1 MIASFVVIAFMA
13 DLGPWIHGISSY
25 QSVCAGT
32 CQDDPLQGAWFLGLT
47 PYSILHLQDPFLTH
61 VINYPSGVN
70 MMNNTFVPLLG
81 LLASPVTIIWGS
93 VASFNVLVVLAFASS
108 ATAAL
113 FAFRRWTSWAPAAYV
128 GALLYGFSPY
138 MVAQGVSKL
147 QLLVVP
153 FPPLVLILL
162 DEILVRQRL
171 RARWIG
177 AVLGLVVAAQVYLST
192 EVLGMTFVETV
203 IGIAL
208 LLVFRWR
215 EVSSRVR
222 YAVKA
227 LTGAVVTGLVLAA
240 YPLWVFLWGPEHLNG
255 PPHDM
260 AALSNFQS
268 DLVSVFLPS
277 FMQRIN
283 PSGIQSISNALTPPQ
298 LWSGETGAYIGIPLF
313 LIFCFVAVRFWR
325 VGIVRFAAAM
335 GVATLILTFGATFYV
350 DGHSTGI
357 PLPFRVFSS
366 LPFLDSLFASRFT
379 LFVELFG
386 GLLLAVGLDRL
397 HAEGWGRLRAGRP
410 AAIAALALAVVGLVP
425 LLPAW
430 PYAYSSTGVPA
441 YFTSAAAKAIPT
453 NSTVLTYPFPRFPFV
468 QPMYWQAVDGFRYD
482 LPGGYI
488 TTPGPTFGTEYGTPS
503 FTESFLTACE
513 QGQGPLSSASEG
525 VEASADLREWDVST
539 VVVTRSAPDPQCA
552 IQFFDAVLSR
562 APVNTSS
569 VWVWYGVQSDLGPS
583 SP

>member
-1 MIASFVVIAFMA
+1 MIASFVVLAFMA
-13 DLGPWIHGISSY
+13 NLGPWIHGISSY

-61 VINYPSGVN
+61 VINYPAGVN

-93 VASFNVLVVLAFASS
+93 VASFNVLVVLAFAGS

-113 FAFRRWTSWAPAAYV
+113 FAFRRWTSWTPAAYA

-147 QLLVVP
+147 QLLMVP
-153 FPPLVLILL
+153 FPPLVLLLL

-171 RARWIG
+171 RALRMG
-177 AVLGLVVAAQVYLST
+177 VVFGLVIAAEVYIST
-192 EVLGMTFVETV
+192 EVIGMTFVETV

-215 EVSSRVR
+215 EVSSRLH
-222 YAVKA
+222 YAVRA
-227 LTGAVVTGLVLAA
+227 LSAAIVTALVVAA

-268 DLVSVFLPS
+268 DLVSLFVPS

-283 PSGIQSISNALTPPQ
+283 PSGLQSISNALTPPQ
-298 LWSGETGAYIGIPLF
+298 IWSGETGAYIGIPLF
-313 LIFCFVAVRFWR
+313 LVFCFIAVRFWR
-325 VGIVRFAAAM
+325 AGIVRFAVAM
-335 GVATLILTFGATFYV
+335 GVATLILTFGGTFYV

-357 PLPFRVFSS
+357 PLPFRVFSH

-379 LFVELFG
+379 LFVGLFG
-386 GLLLAVGLDRL
+386 GLLLGVGLDRL
-397 HAEGWGRLRAGRP
+397 HAEGWWRVRAGRQ
-410 AAIAALALAVVGLVP
+410 AAIAGLVLAVVGLVP

-430 PYAYSSTGVPA
+430 PYPYSQTGVPA
-441 YFTSAAAKAIPT
+441 YFTSAAAKTIPT
-453 NSTVLTYPFPRFPFV
+453 DTTVLTYPFPRFPFV

-488 TTPGPTFGTEYGTPS
+488 TTPGPSFGTIYGTPS
-503 FTESFLTACE
+503 FTESYLTACE
-513 QGQGPLSSASEG
+513 EG
-525 VEASADLREWDVST
+525 KSPVGSGSDGVPATADLRDWDVST
-539 VVVTRSAPDPQCA
+539 VVVTQSAPDPQCA
-552 IQFFDAVLSR
+552 VQFFDAVLNR
-562 APVNTSS
+562 APVVTSG
-569 VWVWYGVQSDLGPS
+569 VWIWYRVQSDLS